1 VLLMQLDV
9 FDLASW
15 FVCDRVR
22 GDCWLHLVDG
32 RWISCLVRKTDR
44 DQEAMDHDILT
55 TRTQLRRYS
64 SMHLHCHCQVD

>member
-1 VLLMQLDV
+1 LYSACGTRTGSRGRLRRSTGFLERSVLLMQLDV
-9 FDLASW
+9 FDLANW

-44 DQEAMDHDILT
+44 D
-55 TRTQLRRYS
+55 
-64 SMHLHCHCQVD
+64 